1 MVIEEL
7 TRQGTNQV
15 DVNYEQMDRG
25 KSFSEMPLADLDIF
39 LFPIEQYQGTNPR
52 LQGLQELRDVQGE
65 LASTVPIQTPPQLA
79 VTPPELFSIY
89 RNCDSI
95 PSEVEKF
102 LSLKINQ
109 MLEAS
114 ATKRLAVRR
123 AFFVP
128 EVENPLGQTYND
140 LSSSKEVIEAIE
152 QQFRDAINYGYD
164 QIEGA
169 EIATFIQEWAD
180 PELKPPITN
189 ETRLPA
195 GGEAFIDRVLADGTL
210 IIKVRACLGDNA
222 AMQVAPEYVDV
233 WEIESKPNGSL
244 RIIGRPKI
252 TSKPVFLLQRNIPPL
267 GFRAEPRS
275 TKGFL
280 EIPLPPGLLQTQPAL
295 DDLDTF
301 RAAKVT
307 ETLYKS
313 GKPRRVEF
321 SLGRY
326 PSPPENPQY
335 GIVFN
340 EALPREPRPYKKQET
355 IEIAKG
361 EVRAVIRDVGD
372 VEHIMDKFGQR
383 KRKQTLIVKIAPQ
396 LVARRDEKADE
407 TIRSLL
413 SYKGI
418 LVILIPALDTEHY
431 IRELVSPYPQ
441 HQVIPIGTQ
450 VIENGNAITI
460 TQENGQY
467 IILNETLAGQRSN
480 LISLEEAIRLGLVDP
495 KIIGGKATGLCQL
508 MELKYPVPLSFV
520 LTDQFYLE
528 VLKENGLSQK
538 KIIKT
543 ISKIDNK
550 TELGLYFGEIA
561 EAIKKLPEKAWEQA
575 RATLLANAI
584 ARTRDRQRVSLAV
597 RSNASFEDQPGLPF
611 AGILYSELDVS
622 SKKLSSAV
630 LNVIRSAFS
639 KKVATRIWKAGIKEF
654 TVPVLIQE
662 MVENAEAS
670 GTVFTQEI
678 TGKKRSNIIVIQAQP
693 GVGGVVGGMEDR
705 PTLTIKYDKN
715 GFFELIEIKCPDKE
729 EGRKISIRELL
740 SFEKQGTSRQ
750 EAILSYTEVMSLLRS
765 ALDLEDQLGAQ
776 DIEWAIGPGTISSQ
790 RQILYTQ
797 ARSL

>member
-1 MVIEEL
+1 MVIKEL
-7 TRQGTNQV
+7 EGQIDNSPSV
-15 DVNYEQMDRG
+15 DYKEIDEGRSLSVP
-25 KSFSEMPLADLDIF
+25 EMPLAELSFF
-39 LFPIEQYQGTNPR
+39 LFPIEQYQGINPR
-52 LQGLQELRDVQGE
+52 LQGLQELRQVQKE
-65 LASTVPIQTPPQLA
+65 LAGTVPIQTPPQLA
-79 VTPPELFSIY
+79 VTHPELFSIY
-89 RNCDSI
+89 RNNDSI

-102 LSLKINQ
+102 LSFRINQ

-128 EVENPLGQTYND
+128 EVENPWGQTYND
-140 LSSSKEVIEAIE
+140 LTSSEEVIEAIE
-152 QQFRDAINYGYD
+152 QQFRDAINYSYD
-164 QIEGA
+164 QTEGA

-180 PELKPPITN
+180 PELKLPITN

-252 TSKPVFLLQRNIPPL
+252 TSKPVFLLQRNIPPP
-267 GFRAEPRS
+267 GFRAKPHS

-280 EIPLPPGLLQTQPAL
+280 EIPLPPGLLQRQPAL
-295 DDLDTF
+295 DDFDTF
-301 RAAKVT
+301 RAAKVI

-313 GKPRRVEF
+313 GRPRRVEF
-321 SLGRY
+321 SLGLY
-326 PSPPENPQY
+326 PSPPENPQH

-340 EALPREPRPYKKQET
+340 EALLKEPRPYREQET
-355 IEIAKG
+355 IEIARGK
-361 EVRAVIRDVGD
+361 VKAVINDVRDA
-372 VEHIMDKFGQR
+372 EYIMGEFGQR
-383 KRKQTLIVKIAPQ
+383 PRKQRLIVKIAPR
-396 LVARRDEKADE
+396 LASRRDEQADKI
-407 TIRSLL
+407 IRSLL
-413 SYKGI
+413 SYEGV

-450 VIENGNAITI
+450 VIEDGNTITI

-467 IILNETLAGQRSN
+467 IILNETLAGQRGN
-480 LISLEEAIRLGLVDP
+480 LISLEEAIRAGLVDP

-508 MELKYPVPLSFV
+508 MELRYPVPLSFA

-538 KIIKT
+538 EILST
-543 ISKIDNK
+543 IPQIDNLI
-550 TELGLYFGEIA
+550 ELGSYFGEIA

-584 ARTRDRQRVSLAV
+584 ARARDRQKVSLAV

-611 AGILYSELDVS
+611 AGILYSQLDVS
-622 SKKLSSAV
+622 SKKLKSAV

-639 KKVATRIWKAGIKEF
+639 KKVANRIWNAGIKEF

-662 MVENAEAS
+662 MVGNAEAS

-678 TGKKRSNIIVIQAQP
+678 TGKKRSNIIVVQAQP
-693 GVGGVVGGMEDR
+693 GVGGVVGGKDHR
-705 PTLTIKYDKN
+705 PTLTIKYNKD
-715 GFFELIEIKCPDKE
+715 GFFELIEI
-729 EGRKISIRELL
+729 EGKKISARDLL
-740 SFEKQGTSRQ
+740 SFEKQGISRQ
-750 EAILSYTEVMSLLRS
+750 ETVLSYTEVMSLLRS
-765 ALDLEDQLGAQ
+765 ALELEDQLGAQ
-776 DIEWAIGPGTISSQ
+776 DIEWAIGSGTISPK
-790 RQILYTQ
+790 RRIWYTQ
-797 ARSL
+797 IRSL